1 MISSIQGTNNNLKT
15 QDIKGAQVGT
25 VNHTGFNINYTPRV
39 TKGMQSLK
47 NDDIDGTAAS
57 SLLKNQALIKK
68 RTQDVNNN
76 WFNSASVYG
85 HF

>member
-1 MISSIQGTNNNLKT
+1 MRT

-25 VNHTGFNINYTPRV
+25 VNHSGFNINYRV
-39 TKGMQSLK
+39 AKGMQSLK
-47 NDDIDGTAAS
+47 NDDIDGTAAN

-68 RTQDVNNN
+68 RTQDVNNT